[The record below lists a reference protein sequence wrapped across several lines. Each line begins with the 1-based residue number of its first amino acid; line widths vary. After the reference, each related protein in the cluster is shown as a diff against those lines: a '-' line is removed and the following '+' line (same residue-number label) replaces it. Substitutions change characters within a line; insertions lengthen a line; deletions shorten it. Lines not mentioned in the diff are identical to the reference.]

1 MLKFINAACAFQ
13 KQKNTRGKQESL
25 VCSSLFLLKS
35 IFVLSSSGVNNF
47 NEKEKIARWSLSS
60 GIYRLRWFLEIQK
73 TGEQSSKSPGE
84 IVYNP
89 LKSIF
94 FKKPQPVVLLQ
105 VGWPGATW
113 SSCLTALWA
122 GLESRW
128 GGLILLRFPKM
139 VTPRDVGSMC

>member
-13 KQKNTRGKQESL
+13 KQKNTSGKQESL

-94 FKKPQPVVLLQ
+94 FKSPNLL
-105 VGWPGATW
+105 
-113 SSCLTALWA
+113 SSCKLADLVQPGPTASQPSEQGW
-122 GLESRW
+122 RT
-128 GGLILLRFPKM
+128 GGE
-139 VTPRDVGSMC
+139 V